1 MKRTLSLLL
10 IFLLTFLGCQLF
22 IPYTLMQQESYA
34 LFLTT
39 PDYLR
44 ETFSAPWPVSHLV
57 GNFIVQFFHYPYAGP
72 AIMALLVT
80 LLFFLISL
88 VGHGRARTLCALVFA
103 AMVTGGGI
111 VLATSKPVRTLEARS
126 AAEYYAEHHDWPRVL
141 AVATPQ
147 ATRRDRELLPYA
159 LLALTESG
167 QLPQKMFLYPIR
179 SDDDFCPEGWQTR
192 RGLTFGAILYE
203 CMGVTNE
210 AIHRRYQAA
219 DALPHGTSFGTL
231 RSLTRLYR
239 LQGNA
244 LLAAKY
250 HTILAHSTL
259 HSRSLPPSPSQ
270 GGGALRKLDS
280 RHLFPAQGR
289 KNLLSYAML
298 RYTTKQNS
306 PSLGG
311 GLGEAP
317 SEAAPLITPD
327 YFYNITSLIAH
338 GQTSRTLIDRSL
350 CALLARR
357 DLNHFL
363 ILWNQLPHPD
373 GEDIP
378 AHYREALL
386 LAQPDQS
393 ATPPHGPYADYYF
406 RQP

>member
-10 IFLLTFLGCQLF
+10 IFLLTFLSCQLF

-88 VGHGRARTLCALVFA
+88 VGHGRARTLCALVFT

-126 AAEYYAEHHDWPRVL
+126 AAEYHAEHHDWPRVL

-159 LLALTESG
+159 LLALAESG
-167 QLPQKMFLYPIR
+167 QLPHKMFLYPIR

-192 RGLTFGAILYE
+192 RGITFGAILYE
-203 CMGVTNE
+203 CMGITNE

-239 LQGNA
+239 LQGND

-259 HSRSLPPSPSQ
+259 HSRSLPPADDQ
-270 GGGALRKLDS
+270 GNRMDASG
-280 RHLFPAQGR
+280 
-289 KNLLSYAML
+289 
-298 RYTTKQNS
+298 
-306 PSLGG
+306 
-311 GLGEAP
+311 
-317 SEAAPLITPD
+317 EAAPLITPD

-406 RQP
+406 HQP